1 MDVQVVL
8 TSDDP
13 KLGKRGQV
21 IKVSPGYAQNFLFP
35 NHKAM
40 PATPANLREF
50 EREKA
55 RHSKEEAEHLTQA
68 KEQAQR
74 IASLTLRLPVSTG
87 EGDKLFGSV
96 TSQDVAE
103 ALSGKGISLE
113 RKKIHLEEP
122 LKKLGRYEVSIKLH
136 SEVNAV
142 LKLELVK
149 KP

>member
-1 MDVQVVL
+1 MDIEVVL
-8 TSDDP
+8 TETDP

-40 PATPANLREF
+40 PATAANLKEF

-55 RHSKEEAEHLTQA
+55 RHTKEEAEHLAQA
-68 KEQAQR
+68 REQALR
-74 IASLTLRLPVSTG
+74 IASLSLRLEVSTG
-87 EGDKLFGSV
+87 DGEKLFGSV
-96 TSQDVAE
+96 TSQDIAE
-103 ALSGKGISLE
+103 ALAAQGVSLE

-136 SEVNAV
+136 PEVSAA
-142 LKLELVK
+142 LKLALVK
-149 KP
+149 K